1 MNLDIF
7 SPVSVMRRR
16 LPLRE
21 GLAEPGH
28 VFSHDLTRSTMVLS
42 GVKFR
47 LTTLSIRE
55 EIGELFDSA
64 PTACAEKNIREKFMQ
79 AR

>member
-1 MNLDIF
+1 MNPDIF
-7 SPVSVMRRR
+7 SLVSVMRRR
-16 LPLRE
+16 LPLKE

-28 VFSHDLTRSTMVLS
+28 VLSHDLTCSTMVLS

-47 LTTLSIRE
+47 LITLSMRE

-64 PTACAEKNIREKFMQ
+64 PTAYAEKI
-79 AR
+79 